1 MPTTRQQ
8 TTPRQVPQRAAK
20 RPRGEATDTS
30 DVSASGSKAVPL
42 RRSAAGA
49 GSSSGKKQ
57 KVQAEQAEQ
66 AGAPVS
72 ANDKENTP
80 GDSGPR
86 RSTRTRT
93 ARHVQ
98 QVTPGPG
105 LIRAAKDQGGS
116 TGRGASKSTQKK
128 QRHSSTGRQSSIA
141 AQGQGEVA
149 TAEPVSQP
157 DRGAGPGATSAQHTA
172 SAIQPDGSPLQQL
185 PVELVPTGASPM
197 ADGRPSVHLSS
208 SQMQTSA
215 SQHLVPFQSP
225 EQPVT
230 SAPACTQPGQLSL
243 ESVPPQHP
251 QSPASPAAAALTAPS
266 PAPGPSSTA
275 ADPMPVTDPVSS
287 QEEGSRHS
295 SGHSNDHPAA
305 VAACQHLNWDSAGPS
320 SGPTL
325 GVTKPPL
332 NKGGVT
338 QPAQMGLASAV
349 AADGDDTWWDPTD
362 MHKVQSTS
370 PERCIAQ
377 LGSCSP
383 SFVFWPLRE
392 MFNYIWLTWHCSMV
406 PGSRVPVC
414 MWDC

>member
-8 TTPRQVPQRAAK
+8 ATSRQAPHRAAK

-30 DVSASGSKAVPL
+30 DVSASGSKAVPR

-66 AGAPVS
+66 AGAPAS
-72 ANDKENTP
+72 GNDKENTP

-98 QVTPGPG
+98 EVTPGPG
-105 LIRAAKDQGGS
+105 LIRPAKDQGGS

-128 QRHSSTGRQSSIA
+128 QTHSSAGKQSSSA
-141 AQGQGEVA
+141 AQGQAEGA
-149 TAEPVSQP
+149 TAEPVSEP
-157 DRGAGPGATSAQHTA
+157 DRGTGPMATSPAEHTA
-172 SAIQPDGSPLQQL
+172 SAIQSDGSPLHEL
-185 PVELVPTGASPM
+185 PAELVPTDASPS
-197 ADGRPSVHLSS
+197 ADAMPSVHPSS
-208 SQMQTSA
+208 SQVQTSA
-215 SQHLVPFQSP
+215 SQQPHSAPFQSP

-230 SAPACTQPGQLSL
+230 SAPARTQPSQLSL
-243 ESVPPQHP
+243 ASVPPQHP
-251 QSPASPAAAALTAPS
+251 QSPASPAAGAALAAPS
-266 PAPGPSSTA
+266 PAPGPSSA
-275 ADPMPVTDPVSS
+275 AAGPVPVTDPVNEHSS

-305 VAACQHLNWDSAGPS
+305 VAACQHLSWDSAGPS

-332 NKGGVT
+332 NKGSVM
-338 QPAQMGLASAV
+338 QPAQTGLTSPG
-349 AADGDDTWWDPTD
+349 AADADETWWDPTD

-370 PERCIAQ
+370 PAESCIPQ
-377 LGSCSP
+377 LEICSTSLFLNP
-383 SFVFWPLRE
+383 
-392 MFNYIWLTWHCSMV
+392 
-406 PGSRVPVC
+406 
-414 MWDC
+414 